1 MKIDDNTV
9 VSLSYTLKLDNAE
22 GQLIEQVNDAEPF
35 LFLFGAGG
43 VLPDFETNLRGLEPG
58 KAFEFT
64 IESAKA
70 YGPVSEEAVVQL
82 PLSVFE
88 VDGELQKDLLVE
100 GNYLTLRD
108 HTGQPLRG
116 MVKTVT
122 EEGVTM
128 DFNHPLAGQNL
139 HFSGGVVAV
148 REASA
153 DELAHG
159 HVHGEGGHQH

>member
-1 MKIDDNTV
+1 MKIDNNTV

-43 VLPDFETNLRGLEPG
+43 VLPDFETNLKGLEAG

-100 GNYLTLRD
+100 GHYLTLRD

-148 REASA
+148 REATP